1 MPRAEDNQDDLEEN
15 MINSVEDYTV
25 EEYHGV
31 EQRYGLSEEERQVSG
46 YKRICFCWG
55 YTLSWCENRFLPY
68 FMIFMY
74 LIIFCIGYYSG
85 YISNCLCD
93 GSKFSD

>member
-46 YKRICFCWG
+46 CKRICYCLG
-55 YTLSWCENRFLPY
+55 YTRGWCENRFLPY
-68 FMIFMY
+68 FFDLFSTLILY
-74 LIIFCIGYYSG
+74 LIFN
-85 YISNCLCD
+85 ISNLV
-93 GSKFSD
+93 

>member
-1 MPRAEDNQDDLEEN
+1 MPRAEDSNDNLE
-15 MINSVEDYTV
+15 
-25 EEYHGV
+25 EEYHRA
-31 EQRYGLSEEERQVSG
+31 EQIYGLSGEESQLSG
-46 YKRICFCWG
+46 CKRRCFCCG
-55 YTLSWCENRFLPY
+55 YTLSWCEYRFLPY

>member
-1 MPRAEDNQDDLEEN
+1 MPRAEDSNDNLE
-15 MINSVEDYTV
+15 
-25 EEYHGV
+25 EEYHRA
-31 EQRYGLSEEERQVSG
+31 EQIYGLSGEERQLSG
-46 YKRICFCWG
+46 CKRICFCWG